1 VGVTVRRTVRNTV
14 VAVLAAASLLVPGGL
29 AYAAPPAS
37 EPPTGLRATGATTS
51 TVSLAWNPASGA
63 TSYQVLRGAPGGTL
77 AVVGS
82 TGSTTYTDS
91 GRAAGT
97 TYAYAVAAVR
107 KTKVSA
113 PSASITVT
121 TVPLAPTGVTATALS
136 STSVLVGWGDSR
148 GATAYDVYRATGQ
161 GAAAKVFTYPV
172 PAGGGQ
178 VPAPSWTDSTVS
190 PSTTY
195 TYTVV
200 ARNASG
206 SSPASAGATV
216 TTPAPPPPPA
226 KVTPTVTVTSSLN
239 PARHGDRV
247 DFMVRV
253 SGPTGSPVPT
263 GVLQVRLLGQTV
275 DSVLDASGSAT
286 FDWVLGQDGN
296 VVVTA
301 AYQGDSRYET
311 ANGSL
316 TQDVQPAPRLAAH
329 QDFATGSWPESV
341 VVADVNGDGRSEAV
355 VVTTFYFDD
364 ANDYSL
370 FVHDFVPGS
379 AAPAVTR
386 LPAGTSYT
394 DSAAAAAGDVDGD
407 GYGDV
412 VVASDEGVRTF
423 HGSPAGLTPGVLTE
437 TSGSVR
443 DVVVGDVSGDGL
455 DDVVMAVKGSTGS
468 YAAVLV
474 SAGDR
479 TYVAEDRVSITH
491 SENPVLALGD
501 VTGDGVADV
510 VAMWRSGR
518 AVEVLTDFALP
529 TGSGSWD
536 TWAYQT
542 LPGTQWP
549 TAVAAGDTDG
559 DGLTDVVVTAG
570 GNRPDSRVTVL
581 QRLAG
586 GTLSAGYSLL
596 SHDIPE
602 PVAVTD
608 LDGDSRADIVLA
620 HGGWNEVGVYRQSNV
635 GQLLDEQVFPV
646 PYASHYHPRALAAGD
661 VTGDGRPDVL
671 LADYNNGLVLLRG
684 Y

>member
-1 VGVTVRRTVRNTV
+1 MRRTVRNV
-14 VAVLAAASLLVPGGL
+14 VLAALAAGSLLVPGGL
-29 AYAAPPAS
+29 AYAAPPSSA
-37 EPPTGLRATGATTS
+37 PPTGLRATAATTS

-63 TSYQVLRGAPGGTL
+63 TSYQVLRGAPGGAL
-77 AVVGS
+77 SVVGS
-82 TGSTTYTDS
+82 TGSTTYVDS
-91 GRAAGT
+91 GRTAGT

-113 PSASITVT
+113 PSASIDVT
-121 TVPLAPTGVTATALS
+121 TVPPAPTGLTAEARSTTEVAVVWSTTPGAS
-136 STSVLVGWGDSR
+136 S
-148 GATAYDVYRATGQ
+148 YDVYRSTG
-161 GAAAKVFTYPV
+161 GAAAVKVFTYVVPV
-172 PAGGGQ
+172 GGGQ
-178 VPAPSWTDSTVS
+178 VPAPGWTDTTVT

-195 TYTVV
+195 TYTVR
-200 ARNASG
+200 ALNASG
-206 SSPASAGATV
+206 TSAPSAGATV

-226 KVTPTVTVTSSLN
+226 KVTPTVTVTSSLD
-239 PARHGDRV
+239 PAKHGDLV
-247 DFMVRV
+247 DFTVRV
-253 SGPTGSPVPT
+253 TGPAGSPVPT
-263 GVLQVRLLGQTV
+263 GAVQIRLLGQTV
-275 DSVLDASGSAT
+275 DSVLDATGKAT
-286 FDWVLGQDGN
+286 FDWVFSQDGG

-301 AYQGDSRYET
+301 AYQGDSRYESG
-311 ANGSL
+311 NGSV
-316 TQDVQPAPRLAAH
+316 TQVVQPAPRLAAYRA
-329 QDFATGSWPESV
+329 FATGSWPESV
-341 VVADVNGDGRSEAV
+341 VVSDVNGDGRSEAV

-364 ANDYSL
+364 ANDYSV
-370 FVHDFVPGS
+370 FVHDFVPGT
-379 AAPAVTR
+379 AGPTVTR

-394 DSAAAAAGDVDGD
+394 DSAAAASGDVDGD

-423 HGSPAGLTPGVLTE
+423 HGSPAGLTAGLLTA
-437 TSGSVR
+437 TTGSVR

-455 DDVVMAVKGSTGS
+455 DDVVVAVKGSTGS

-474 SAGDR
+474 SAGDG
-479 TYVAEDRVSITH
+479 TYDAEDRVSITR

-529 TGSGSWD
+529 TGSGNWD
-536 TWAYQT
+536 TWSYQV

-549 TAVAAGDTDG
+549 TAVAAGDTNG

-586 GTLSAGYSLL
+586 GKLSAGYSLL
-596 SHDIPE
+596 SYDIPE

-608 LDGDSRADIVLA
+608 LDGDSRADIVTA
-620 HGGWNEVGVYRQSNV
+620 HGGWNDVGVYRQNNS
-635 GQLLDEQVFPV
+635 GQLVGEQLFAV
-646 PYASHYHPRALAAGD
+646 PYASHYHPRGLAVGD
-661 VTGDGRPDVL
+661 VTGDGRADVL
-671 LADYNNGLVLLRG
+671 LADYNHGLVLLRG